1 MLWNCSQCTN
11 DYRQFHPH
19 AWCCLQFL
27 SKVFISLPSCLTLWP
42 AETATFSFDQ
52 IFSLFATTKSGP
64 LIWIGSLI
72 WITKPPNNL
81 LFKNILLSSLIIY
94 YSNMTA
100 LRCVAKMKKQKFQL
114 KGATHKKM
122 FYGIN
127 CRKRINHKHF
137 NIHDD
142 DWYQSTINVQF
153 FVTTTLADKILRE
166 EGFSKCSWS
175 SWSTIVRCQE
185 LFLIISSIW

>member
-1 MLWNCSQCTN
+1 
-11 DYRQFHPH
+11 
-19 AWCCLQFL
+19 
-27 SKVFISLPSCLTLWP
+27 
-42 AETATFSFDQ
+42 
-52 IFSLFATTKSGP
+52 
-64 LIWIGSLI
+64 
-72 WITKPPNNL
+72 
-81 LFKNILLSSLIIY
+81 
-94 YSNMTA
+94 MTA

-166 EGFSKCSWS
+166 EGFSKCS
-175 SWSTIVRCQE
+175 
-185 LFLIISSIW
+185 